1 MTLPVDEHEEGVDGE
16 GDEDARGEANVDRI
30 R

>member
-1 MTLPVDEHEEGVDGE
+1 MTVPVDEDEEGVDGE
-16 GDEDARGEANVDRI
+16 GDEDARGETNEDRI